1 MGFAITWCA
10 VREEHAQ
17 GFLDA
22 LGFSPTGETEELPD
36 SPISTAKL
44 DTGWRLLWIN
54 EYGSSLLAPD
64 RLSEVSRERDVL
76 LCLVEEHVMASSAES
91 WSVGKRV
98 WWISHEGEDGPKGL
112 DTDGTLPACF
122 AAIRAEMEAA
132 QRDDADVDFL
142 FEIPLKV
149 AETLVGFKHDENWP
163 HVIGGRFE
171 ILARPEPPKKGL
183 LGKLFGR

>member
-17 GFLDA
+17 GLLDA
-22 LGFSPTGETEELPD
+22 LGLSPTGETVELPD
-36 SPISTAKL
+36 SPVSTARL
-44 DTGWRLLWIN
+44 DTGWSLLWIN
-54 EYGSSLLAPD
+54 EYGAPLLAPD
-64 RLSEVSRERDVL
+64 RLREISRERDVL
-76 LCLVEEHVMASSAES
+76 LCLVEEHVMACSAEF
-91 WSVGKRV
+91 WSGGKRT

-112 DTDGTLPACF
+112 DTDGALPECF
-122 AAIRAEMEAA
+122 ASIRAEMAA
-132 QRDDADVDFL
+132 MQQGVADVDYL

-171 ILARPEPPKKGL
+171 VLARPEAPKKGL